1 MSQTTAGESDPHV
14 IVLGGGMAGLSL
26 ACALATAED
35 PEQSRQQTRQRTLV
49 IEPRTAYSQDKTWCY
64 WQQGTT
70 PFDAAITHR
79 WQHWTVSHAGQTHT
93 CTATTAPYVR
103 VDSGLF
109 YRIAQ
114 QIIGASNSVTLRLGE
129 RVETVKADSLG
140 VFVGSSAGNTR
151 AAWVIDTRPTDIPDG
166 TLLQHFAGWE
176 VQTDHDVFDPSTVT
190 LMDFAPGS
198 RDIHFYYVLPF
209 NRRHALVE
217 TTHFSMNLLDDDTY
231 ARELKDYLK
240 GRFGLDHW
248 QITRTEQGVIPMP
261 RRAPN
266 LRHRAHQRIIPMGLH
281 ADTTKPS
288 TGYCYPHAQD
298 QARRQAQ
305 ALLSKD
311 SRAAASTR
319 SDLGRWFDA
328 VFIGFLEQHPQQ
340 AGATFLRLFQ
350 RVPSDVLIRFLTD
363 KARIGDYLKVMLALP
378 KRTFIRQA
386 FRHVK
391 GA

>member
-1 MSQTTAGESDPHV
+1 M
-14 IVLGGGMAGLSL
+14 
-26 ACALATAED
+26 
-35 PEQSRQQTRQRTLV
+35 
-49 IEPRTAYSQDKTWCY
+49 
-64 WQQGTT
+64 
-70 PFDAAITHR
+70 
-79 WQHWTVSHAGQTHT
+79 
-93 CTATTAPYVR
+93 
-103 VDSGLF
+103 
-109 YRIAQ
+109 
-114 QIIGASNSVTLRLGE
+114 TLRLGE

-281 ADTTKPS
+281 ADPTKPS